1 MNSSFAKKIK
11 NTVLFLALGIC
22 AVFSGCSG
30 SPSVSEGSQAV
41 EDRIKGQSEGRIR
54 LVQFRKTNG
63 QLAEVMGVKV
73 YTLEYETEIE
83 FLEACKWNIITFAG
97 AIMDD
102 ELSFRTTKSPDKPLS
117 ELAQLAESATNP
129 GTAVSKGQRFRLVGA
144 IRFEKKEKG
153 WWVAGVKVTS
163 ITALPG
169 SGNPSAPQTERAL
182 EHQTSSPSNK
192 VAPTAKVTSITG
204 GAGPV
209 SSPTPRTTAIREATD
224 PVAKFNLQMDDLNTR
239 LERRERRSE

>member
-102 ELSFRTTKSPDKPLS
+102 ELSFRTTKAPDKPLS

-129 GTAVSKGQRFRLVGA
+129 GTDVSKGQRFKIVGA

-153 WWVAGVKVTS
+153 WWVGGVKVAS
-163 ITALPG
+163 ITPVDQASVSPVQGSHGVVQAL
-169 SGNPSAPQTERAL
+169 APNE
-182 EHQTSSPSNK
+182 SSRS
-192 VAPTAKVTSITG
+192 AKVP
-204 GAGPV
+204 A
-209 SSPTPRTTAIREATD
+209 AIDR
-224 PVAKFNLQMDDLNTR
+224 KSTR
-239 LERRERRSE
+239 LNSS